1 MSKKIYEIRDETD
14 GDRYYSLGLFE
25 TLETAKQAILEI
37 PSDCRI
43 SDTDDDYEKISVY
56 ERNIGWSDSGKLVFS
71 VLREKD
77 MESDDDAWITIVE
90 TEKT

>member
-1 MSKKIYEIRDETD
+1 MSKKIYEVRDETD

-25 TLETAKQAILEI
+25 SLDAAKQEILET

-43 SDTDDDYEKISVY
+43 SDTDDDHEKICVY
-56 ERNIGWSDSGKLVFS
+56 ERKIGWGDYAKLVFS
-71 VLREKD
+71 VTREMD

-90 TEKT
+90 TE